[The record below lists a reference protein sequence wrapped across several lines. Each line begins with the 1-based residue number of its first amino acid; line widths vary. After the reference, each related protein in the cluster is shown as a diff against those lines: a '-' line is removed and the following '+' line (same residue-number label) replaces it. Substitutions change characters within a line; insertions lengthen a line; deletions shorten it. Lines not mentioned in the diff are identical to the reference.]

1 VEVVRVKQGL
11 SLSTRL
17 TIAIVALVLAT
28 AGTVGLLSYH
38 NVAAIAVPRALVRL
52 DAHAR
57 ARAVDLSNLV
67 ANARADLRGFRHIIG
82 LREMIALS
90 RDPAATQAGL
100 LPLDQWRMRIAQRL
114 AAEMDA
120 KPHYIQFRIIG
131 LADGGRELIRAQRPT
146 AGGPARIVPD
156 DELERKADRAFFRRT
171 MAAADGEIV
180 VSAVELNQE
189 NDTIEIPRAPVVR
202 VSTPV
207 FGADGAPFGLLIINV
222 DMRSAFKRLD
232 EATSLDAVTYVV
244 NERGDYLAHPDE
256 SREFGFEFGK
266 SYRIQDDYPRL
277 ARAIATGEQPPDL
290 FEDRNGKRFGVAFA
304 SVRLADGPRV
314 SVAETIQENKIVGAA
329 LSALRD
335 SSLIGGAIAV
345 LGAVLLAVGF
355 ARGLTRPLTQMTTA
369 VAGFSQEV
377 PLVVPLEGGG
387 EIGILAR
394 AFNKMAREVHEKTAA
409 MQHDKEVFESIMAT
423 MAEAVLLIDMDGTVV
438 YENAAATGI
447 LKSPIPGERPPWTA
461 AFEAFYSDGVTVL
474 PTEQWPSQRSL
485 RGETVDGFE
494 VRFRPHGVDKLTHLL
509 CGARPIRNAA
519 GIQTGAVVVFRDV
532 TEAKETERQLHQSQK
547 LDAIGQ
553 LTGGIAHD
561 FNNMLTV
568 ITGASEILQEE
579 LTDRPPMLA
588 IAGMIVE
595 AADRGAELTK
605 HLLAF
610 ARKQPLQPRNI
621 DVNTMILDTVKLLRP
636 TLGEQIE
643 IESTL
648 EQDAGPAHIDP
659 SQLSAALLNL
669 AVNARDAMPN
679 GGKLLLETGNVV
691 LDESYAQNNV
701 DVVPGPY
708 VMIAVSDTGIGI
720 PVSLRDKV
728 FEPFFTTKEVGRGTG
743 LGLSMVY
750 GFVKQS
756 NGHIKIYSEEG
767 YGTTIKLYLPCASAQ
782 SQAAEIAAPIEGG
795 SETILVVEDDPLVS
809 TFVVTQLHSLG
820 YRTLTASSGNAALAQ
835 VHGGSVFDLL
845 FTDVIMP
852 GGMNGRQLAD
862 AVMQRRPHMKV
873 LYTSGYTENAIVHH
887 GRLDADVLLLP
898 KPYRK
903 SELAR
908 MVRLALTLDRAAAA
922 GEGSKAHADAG

>member
-1 VEVVRVKQGL
+1 VKREL

-28 AGTVGLLSYH
+28 VGTVGFLSYR
-38 NVAAIAVPRALVRL
+38 NIAAIAIPRALVRL

-67 ANARADLRGFRHIIG
+67 ANARADLKGFRHIIG
-82 LREMIALS
+82 LDEVVALS
-90 RDPAATQAGL
+90 RDPAAGQTGL
-100 LPLDQWRMRIAQRL
+100 SLAQWRERIAQRL
-114 AAEMDA
+114 AAELDA
-120 KPHYIQFRIIG
+120 KPQYLAFRIIG
-131 LADGGRELIRAQRPT
+131 LADGGRELVRAQRPT
-146 AGGPARIVPD
+146 AGGAARIAAD
-156 DELERKADRAFFRRT
+156 AELEQKASRPYFART
-171 MAAADGEIV
+171 MAARDGEV
-180 VSAVELNQE
+180 MVSAVELNQE
-189 NDTIEIPRAPVVR
+189 NDKIEIPRAPVVR
-202 VSTPV
+202 VSTPI
-207 FGADGAPFGLLIINV
+207 FRPDSAPFGMLIINV

-232 EATSLDAVTYVV
+232 EETSLDAITYVV
-244 NERGDYLAHPDE
+244 NERGDYLSHPEE

-266 SYRIQDDYPRL
+266 SYRIQDDYPGL
-277 ARAIATGEQPPDL
+277 IRAVATGEQQPDL
-290 FEDRNGKRFGVAFA
+290 FEDRSGKSFGVAFA

-314 SVAETIQENKIVGAA
+314 SVAETIPEEKIVGVA
-329 LSALRD
+329 LAALRD
-335 SSLIGGAIAV
+335 SSL
-345 LGAVLLAVGF
+345 LGAVIAGLSAILLAVVL
-355 ARGLTRPLTQMTTA
+355 ARTMTRPLTQMTAA
-369 VAGFSQEV
+369 VAAFSEDTPLLV
-377 PLVVPLEGGG
+377 PLDAGG
-387 EIGILAR
+387 EIGVLAR
-394 AFNKMAREVHEKTAA
+394 AFKKMASEVRERTSA
-409 MQHDKEVFESIMAT
+409 MRHDREVFESIMAT
-423 MAEAVLLIDMDGTVV
+423 MAEAVLLVDMDGKVV
-438 YENAAATGI
+438 YENAAATNI

-461 AFEAFYSDGVTVL
+461 AFEAFYPDGMTPL
-474 PTEQWPSQRSL
+474 PPEQWPSRRSL

-494 VRFRPHGVDKLTHLL
+494 VCFRPHGVDKLKHLL

-519 GIQTGAVVVFRDV
+519 GQQTGSVVVFRDV

-568 ITGASEILQEE
+568 ITGSSEILLEE
-579 LTDRPPMLA
+579 LTDKPTLLT

-621 DVNTMILDTVKLLRP
+621 DVNTMVLDTVKLLRP
-636 TLGEQIE
+636 SLGEQIE
-643 IESTL
+643 IETTL
-648 EQDAGPAHIDP
+648 EQDAQPALIDP

-691 LDESYAQNNV
+691 LDESYAQNNL

-708 VMIAVSDTGIGI
+708 VMIAVSDTGAGI
-720 PVSLRDKV
+720 PASLLDKV

-809 TFVVTQLHSLG
+809 GFVVAQLHSLG
-820 YRTLTASSGNAALAQ
+820 YKTLMASSGAAALAL
-835 VHGGSVFDLL
+835 VDDGAVFDLL

-862 AVMQRRPHMKV
+862 AVMQRRPRMKV

-908 MVRLALTLDRAAAA
+908 MVRLALTPDPAAVS
-922 GEGSKAHADAG
+922 GADAYSNAG

>member
-1 VEVVRVKQGL
+1 MKREL

-28 AGTVGLLSYH
+28 AGTVGFLSYR
-38 NVAAIAVPRALVRL
+38 NIAAIAIPRALVRL

-82 LREMIALS
+82 LDEVIALS
-90 RDPAATQAGL
+90 RDPAAGQTGL
-100 LPLDQWRMRIAQRL
+100 SLAQWRGRIAQRL
-114 AAEMDA
+114 VAELDA
-120 KPHYIQFRIIG
+120 KQQYLAFRIIG
-131 LADGGRELIRAQRPT
+131 LADGGRELVRAQRPT
-146 AGGPARIVPD
+146 AGGAARIVPD
-156 DELERKADRAFFRRT
+156 AELEQKSDRPYFTRT
-171 MAAADGEIV
+171 MAAHDGEVV

-189 NDTIEIPRAPVVR
+189 DDTIETPRAPVVR
-202 VSTPV
+202 VSTPI
-207 FGADGAPFGLLIINV
+207 FGPDGAPFGLLIINV
-222 DMRSAFKRLD
+222 DMRSTFKRLD
-232 EATSLDAVTYVV
+232 ETTSLDAATYVV
-244 NERGDYLAHPDE
+244 NERGDYLSHPDD

-266 SYRIQDDYPRL
+266 PYRIQDDYPGL
-277 ARAIATGEQPPDL
+277 ARAVATGEQQPEL
-290 FEDRNGKRFGVAFA
+290 FEDRDGKRFGVAFV

-314 SVAETIQENKIVGAA
+314 SVAEVIPADKIVGVAIA
-329 LSALRD
+329 ALRD

-345 LGAVLLAVGF
+345 LGAVLLAVAF
-355 ARGLTRPLTQMTTA
+355 ARSLVRPLSQMTTA
-369 VAGFSQEV
+369 VAGFSQDAPLLV
-377 PLVVPLEGGG
+377 PLGARG

-394 AFNKMAREVHEKTAA
+394 AFKKMAREVRERTSA
-409 MQHDKEVFESIMAT
+409 MQHDRDVFESIMAT
-423 MAEAVLLIDMDGTVV
+423 MAEAVLLVDMDGTVV
-438 YENAAATGI
+438 YENAAATSI
-447 LKSPIPGERPPWTA
+447 LKSPTAGERPPWTT
-461 AFEAFYSDGVTVL
+461 AFEAFYPDGMTPL
-474 PTEQWPSQRSL
+474 PPEQWPSQRSL

-494 VRFRPHGVDKLTHLL
+494 VCFRPHGVDKLKHLL

-519 GIQTGAVVVFRDV
+519 GKQTGSVVVFRDV

-568 ITGASEILQEE
+568 ITGSSEILLEE
-579 LTDRPPMLA
+579 LTDRPTLLT

-621 DVNTMILDTVKLLRP
+621 DVNSMVLDTVKLLRP
-636 TLGEQIE
+636 SLGEQIE
-643 IESTL
+643 IETTL
-648 EQDAGPAHIDP
+648 EQDAQPALIDP

-691 LDESYAQNNV
+691 LDESYAQNNL

-720 PVSLRDKV
+720 PASLRDKV

-767 YGTTIKLYLPCASAQ
+767 YGTTIKLYLPCVTTE
-782 SQAAEIAAPIEGG
+782 SQAAEIVAPIEGG

-820 YRTLTASSGNAALAQ
+820 YRTLMASSGAAALTHADD
-835 VHGGSVFDLL
+835 GAVFDLL

-852 GGMNGRQLAD
+852 SGINGRQLAD
-862 AVMQRRPHMKV
+862 AVMQRRPQMKV

-903 SELAR
+903 SQLAH
-908 MVRLALTLDRAAAA
+908 MVRLALTPDPTAAL
-922 GEGSKAHADAG
+922 GEGANAHGHAG

>member
-1 VEVVRVKQGL
+1 MRLLKQGL

-28 AGTVGLLSYH
+28 AGTVGFLSYR
-38 NVAAIAVPRALVRL
+38 NIAAIAVPRALVRL
-52 DAHAR
+52 DANAR
-57 ARAVDLSNLV
+57 ALAVDLSNLV
-67 ANARADLRGFRHIIG
+67 ANARADLKGFRHIIG
-82 LREMIALS
+82 LDEVIALS
-90 RDPAATQAGL
+90 RDPAAGQTGL
-100 LPLDQWRMRIAQRL
+100 SLAQWRGRIAQRL
-114 AAEMDA
+114 AAELDA
-120 KPHYIQFRIIG
+120 KQQYLAFRIIG
-131 LADGGRELIRAQRPT
+131 LADGGRELVRAQRPT
-146 AGGPARIVPD
+146 AGGAARIVPD
-156 DELERKADRAFFRRT
+156 AELEQKADRPYFART
-171 MAAADGEIV
+171 MAARDGEVV

-202 VSTPV
+202 VSTPI
-207 FGADGAPFGLLIINV
+207 FGPDGARFGMLIINV

-232 EATSLDAVTYVV
+232 EETSLDAATYVV
-244 NERGDYLAHPDE
+244 NERGDYLSHPDN
-256 SREFGFEFGK
+256 SREFGFAFGK
-266 SYRIQDDYPRL
+266 SYRIQDDYPGL
-277 ARAIATGEQPPDL
+277 ARAVATGEQQPDL
-290 FEDRNGKRFGVAFA
+290 FESREGKRFGVAFV

-314 SVAETIQENKIVGAA
+314 SVAEAIPEDKIVGAA
-329 LSALRD
+329 LTALRD

-345 LGAVLLAVGF
+345 LGAVLLAVAF
-355 ARGLTRPLTQMTTA
+355 ARSLVRPLSQMTTA
-369 VAGFSQEV
+369 VAGFSQGA
-377 PLVVPLEGGG
+377 PLLVPLEAKG

-394 AFNKMAREVHEKTAA
+394 AFEKMAREVRERTSA
-409 MQHDKEVFESIMAT
+409 MQHDREVFESIMAT
-423 MAEAVLLIDMDGTVV
+423 MAEAVLLVDMDGTVV
-438 YENAAATGI
+438 YENTAATAI
-447 LKSPIPGERPPWTA
+447 LTSPIPGERPSWTA
-461 AFEAFYSDGVTVL
+461 AFEAFYPDGMTPL
-474 PTEQWPSQRSL
+474 PPEQWPSRRSL

-494 VRFRPHGVDKLTHLL
+494 VCFRPHGVDKLKHLL

-519 GIQTGAVVVFRDV
+519 GKQTGSVVVFRDV

-568 ITGASEILQEE
+568 ITGSSEILLEE
-579 LTDRPPMLA
+579 LTDRPTLLT

-621 DVNTMILDTVKLLRP
+621 DVNTMVLDTVKLLRP
-636 TLGEQIE
+636 SLGEQIE
-643 IESTL
+643 IETTL
-648 EQDAGPAHIDP
+648 EQDAQPALIDP

-691 LDESYAQNNV
+691 LDDSYAQNNV
-701 DVVPGPY
+701 EVVPGPY
-708 VMIAVSDTGIGI
+708 VMIAVSDTGVGI
-720 PVSLRDKV
+720 PASLRDKV

-767 YGTTIKLYLPCASAQ
+767 YGTTIKLYLPCASTE

-809 TFVVTQLHSLG
+809 GFVVTQLHSLG
-820 YRTLTASSGNAALAQ
+820 YRTLMASSGTAALAQ
-835 VHGGSVFDLL
+835 VDGGAAFDLL

-862 AVMQRRPHMKV
+862 AVTQRRPHMKV

-908 MVRLALTLDRAAAA
+908 MVRLALTPAPAAASGEAANARGQA
-922 GEGSKAHADAG
+922 G

>member
-1 VEVVRVKQGL
+1 MRLLKQGL

-28 AGTVGLLSYH
+28 AGTVGLLSYR
-38 NVAAIAVPRALVRL
+38 NVAAIAIPRALVRL

-57 ARAVDLSNLV
+57 ALAVDLANLV
-67 ANARADLRGFRHIIG
+67 ANARADLKGFRHIIG
-82 LREMIALS
+82 LDEVIALS
-90 RDPAATQAGL
+90 RDPAAAQAGSL
-100 LPLDQWRMRIAQRL
+100 SVAQWRARIAQRL
-114 AAEMDA
+114 AAELDA
-120 KPHYIQFRIIG
+120 KPNYLQFRIIG
-131 LADGGRELIRAQRPT
+131 LADGGRELVRAQRPT
-146 AGGPARIVPD
+146 AGGAARIVPD
-156 DELERKADRAFFRRT
+156 DELERKADRAYFRRT
-171 MAAADGEIV
+171 MAARDGEIV

-189 NDTIEIPRAPVVR
+189 SDTIETPRAPVVR

-207 FGADGAPFGLLIINV
+207 FGQDGQAFGMLIINV

-232 EATSLDAVTYVV
+232 EETSLDSATYVV
-244 NERGDYLAHPDE
+244 NERGDYLAHPDA

-266 SYRIQDDYPRL
+266 SYRIQDDYPGL
-277 ARAIATGEQPPDL
+277 ARAVATGEQPPDL
-290 FEDRNGKRFGVAFA
+290 FADRSGKRFGVAFA

-314 SVAETIQENKIVGAA
+314 SVAETIPQDKIVGIA
-329 LSALRD
+329 LAALRD

-345 LGAVLLAVGF
+345 LGAVLLAVAF
-355 ARGLTRPLTQMTTA
+355 ARSLIRPLTQMTTA
-369 VAGFSQEV
+369 VAGFSQDAPLLV
-377 PLVVPLEGGG
+377 PLDARG
-387 EIGILAR
+387 EIGVLAH
-394 AFNKMAREVHEKTAA
+394 AFKKMAHEVHERTSA

-423 MAEAVLLIDMDGTVV
+423 MAEAVLLVDMDGKVV
-438 YENAAATGI
+438 YENAAATNI
-447 LKSPIPGERPPWTA
+447 LRSPVPGERPPWTT
-461 AFEAFYSDGVTVL
+461 AFEAFHPDGVTPL
-474 PTEQWPSQRSL
+474 PPEQWPSRRSL

-494 VRFRPHGVDKLTHLL
+494 VCFRPHGVDKLKHLL

-519 GIQTGAVVVFRDV
+519 GTQTGSVVVFRDV

-568 ITGASEILQEE
+568 ITGSSEILLEE
-579 LTDRPPMLA
+579 LTDRPTLLT

-621 DVNTMILDTVKLLRP
+621 DVNTMVLDTVKLLRP
-636 TLGEQIE
+636 SLGEQIE
-643 IESTL
+643 IETTL
-648 EQDAGPAHIDP
+648 EHDAQPALIDP

-669 AVNARDAMPN
+669 AVNARDAMPS

-701 DVVPGPY
+701 DAVPGPY

-720 PVSLRDKV
+720 PADLRDKV
-728 FEPFFTTKEVGRGTG
+728 FEPFFTTKAVGRGTG

-795 SETILVVEDDPLVS
+795 SETVLVVEDDPLVS

-820 YRTLTASSGNAALAQ
+820 YGTLTASSGAAALAQ
-835 VHGGSVFDLL
+835 IDGGAVFDLL

-862 AVMQRRPHMKV
+862 AVMQRRPQMKV

-908 MVRLALTLDRAAAA
+908 MVRRALTSDHVTAA
-922 GEGSKAHADAG
+922 GNASNLRSDAKAG